1 MGRIF
6 LIIIIICLGFVSTE
20 NVYAAEIHD
29 SIWYKIKHHKCENI
43 SKKQPR
49 SIAEKENKDNLPP
62 PTGDVSIII
71 DTERR
76 TLTVFNDNEP
86 YKTFKVAVGKP
97 ETPTPIG
104 NWKIVRKAKNWGDG
118 FGSRFMLLDVTWGL
132 YGIHGT
138 NKPYSIGGEESGG
151 CIRMFNWTV
160 EEIYPWV
167 KTGTTVTIVGNP
179 FGHLHQ
185 PWKVL
190 VNGDNGSD
198 VVLVQ
203 ERLKKWGYYQA
214 KCDGMFGPGT
224 ERSLIKFQKEHKL
237 PVTGQVDEQDYA
249 ALGLLKKGG

>member
-1 MGRIF
+1 LGLG
-6 LIIIIICLGFVSTE
+6 LISPIDI
-20 NVYAAEIHD
+20 AAATEIHD
-29 SIWYKIKHHKCENI
+29 SIWFKIKNHKCESF
-43 SKKQPR
+43 SKKTNKNFL
-49 SIAEKENKDNLPP
+49 AKATEKKQSS

-71 DTERR
+71 DTQRR

-97 ETPTPIG
+97 DTPSPIG
-104 NWKIVRKAKNWGDG
+104 NWKIVRKAKNWGEG
-118 FGSRFMLLDVTWGL
+118 FGSRFMLLNVSWGL

-138 NKPYSIGGEESGG
+138 NKPYSIGGEESAG

-167 KTGTTVTIVGNP
+167 KVGTPVTIVGNP
-179 FGHLHQ
+179 FGRLHQ

-203 ERLKKWGYYQA
+203 ERLKKWGYYQG
-214 KCDGMFGPGT
+214 KCDGMFGPAT
-224 ERSLIKFQKEHKL
+224 EHSIFQFQKQQQL
-237 PVTGQVDEQDYA
+237 PVTGQVNAKDYE
-249 ALGLLKKGG
+249 ALGLK